1 MRRGFVFVILLI
13 VVAMLIFNNTDKNS
27 EVPNFEPLEIE
38 LGEKFD
44 YLNYSNDMFVLNYE
58 INDINNDGEKE
69 IILII
74 GEKSE
79 EQDYYKNIDVVIY
92 NKGSSAF
99 TVGKLKNFEGSQPKI
114 YLKDIDGDMIHDIV
128 VITSLENMGNSMR
141 IITIKN
147 GEAKEIFKDK
157 EGKGLEISGQIL
169 DGFKAKVNIKKIKKT
184 FEIDLSENKQ
194 NYIASGFYE
203 ENGRLKTDKIN
214 VASAGVYNIEFIN
227 IDNQVGI
234 KYTERIKGFD
244 NLDIIEQIDVIMK
257 YENGNWIVVE
267 ASGER
272 IGKVI

>member
-1 MRRGFVFVILLI
+1 MRRGFVFIILLI
-13 VVAMLIFNNTDKNS
+13 VVVMLIFNNTDINN

-38 LGEKFD
+38 VGEKFD

-58 INDINNDGEKE
+58 IADINNDGKKE

-79 EQDYYKNIDVVIY
+79 EADYYKNIDVVVY
-92 NKGSSAF
+92 NKETSTF
-99 TVGKLKNFEGSQPKI
+99 IVGKLKNYEGSQPKI
-114 YLKDIDGDMIHDIV
+114 YLKDIDGDTIQDIV
-128 VITSLENMGNSMR
+128 VMTSLENMSNSMR

-169 DGFKAKVNIKKIKKT
+169 DGFKAKVNIKKLKKE

-194 NYIASGFYE
+194 NYISSGFYE
-203 ENGRLKTDKIN
+203 ENGRLKTDK
-214 VASAGVYNIEFIN
+214 VHVTSAGIYNIEFIN

-244 NLDIIEQIDVIMK
+244 NLDIIEQINVIIK

-267 ASGER
+267 AKGER
-272 IGKVI
+272 IEKVV

>member
-13 VVAMLIFNNTDKNS
+13 VLALIIFNNADRNKDMS
-27 EVPNFEPLEIE
+27 SFEPLEIE
-38 LGEKFD
+38 LGKKFD

-58 INDINNDGEKE
+58 IADINNDGEKE

-79 EQDYYKNIDVVIY
+79 EADYYKNIDVVVY
-92 NKGSSAF
+92 NKRTSTF
-99 TVGKLKNFEGSQPKI
+99 TVGKLKNYEGSQPKI
-114 YLKDIDGDMIHDIV
+114 YLKDIDGDSTQDIV
-128 VITSLENMGNSMR
+128 VITSLENMSNSMR
-141 IITIKN
+141 IIAIKN

-169 DGFKAKVNIKKIKKT
+169 DGFKAKINMKKIKKT

-214 VASAGVYNIEFIN
+214 VVSAGVYNVEFIN

-244 NLDIIEQIDVIMK
+244 NLDIIEQINIIIK
-257 YENGNWIVVE
+257 YKNGSWIVLE
-267 ASGER
+267 ANGER
-272 IGKVI
+272 IGKAV

>member
-13 VVAMLIFNNTDKNS
+13 VLALIIFNNADRNKDMS
-27 EVPNFEPLEIE
+27 SFEPLEIE
-38 LGEKFD
+38 LGKKFD

-58 INDINNDGEKE
+58 IADINNDGEKE

-79 EQDYYKNIDVVIY
+79 EADYYKNIDVVVY
-92 NKGSSAF
+92 NKRTSTF
-99 TVGKLKNFEGSQPKI
+99 TVGKLKNYEGSQPKI
-114 YLKDIDGDMIHDIV
+114 YLKDIDGDSTQDIV
-128 VITSLENMGNSMR
+128 VITSLENMSNSMR
-141 IITIKN
+141 IIAIKN

-169 DGFKAKVNIKKIKKT
+169 DGFKAKVNIKKLKKE

-194 NYIASGFYE
+194 NYISSGFYE
-203 ENGRLKTDKIN
+203 ENGRLKTDK
-214 VASAGVYNIEFIN
+214 VHVTSAGIYNIEFIN
-227 IDNQVGI
+227 IDNQIGI

-267 ASGER
+267 MKGER
-272 IGKVI
+272 IGKVV